1 MTGLS
6 VDTLRAWER
15 RYEAV
20 RPDRDDRGR
29 TYTDA
34 HVARLKQLAA
44 LVARGHAIGSIASLP
59 GAALKR
65 LLDGGD
71 RHHDA
76 TDSTSAH
83 RPAPVMEALERYD
96 LEAIETTLNRYAAVL
111 PPPELVFSVLLP
123 LLAEIGRRWETHML
137 RPSHEH
143 MVSATV
149 RSVLGGLLRTVTRP
163 QASPVVVFATL
174 PGERHELGLLCAAL
188 LAAHAGYGVVYLG
201 ADVPAADI
209 FHAAGTTAAR
219 AVIIGATTPGATPIS
234 DLRALLEM
242 PAGIDLWI
250 GGQASAAML
259 AGSRG
264 RARHLARLE
273 DVVPALKG

>member
-15 RYEAV
+15 RYDAV
-20 RPDRDDRGR
+20 RPERDGRGR
-29 TYTDA
+29 SYTDS

-71 RHHDA
+71 RHHEA
-76 TDSTSAH
+76 TDSAS
-83 RPAPVMEALERYD
+83 RIDPSPIMDALEHYD

-111 PPPELVFSVLLP
+111 PPPDLVFSVLLP
-123 LLAEIGRRWETHML
+123 LLGEIGRRWETHLL

-149 RSVLGGLLRTVTRP
+149 RSVLGGLLRTVARP
-163 QASPVVVFATL
+163 QASPVIVFATL
-174 PGERHELGLLCAAL
+174 AGERHELGLLCAAL

-209 FHAAGTTAAR
+209 LHAAETTAAR
-219 AVIIGATTPGATPIS
+219 AVIIGATTPGATPMPA
-234 DLRALLEM
+234 LRALLQL
-242 PAGIDLWI
+242 PASIDLWI
-250 GGQASAAML
+250 GGEASAAML
-259 AGSRG
+259 AASRG
-264 RARHLARLE
+264 RARHLARLD